1 VWDRTGLRRHTVG
14 NVAVNASWRTPDTRW
29 LIDRVVDEPGVG
41 YRIWYEGE
49 LVGEVAG
56 DPAALSCWL
65 AARDV
70 DVAQLVALPAGEG
83 PFCE

>member
-1 VWDRTGLRRHTVG
+1 
-14 NVAVNASWRTPDTRW
+14 VAVEASWRTPDARW
-29 LIDRVVDEPGVG
+29 LVDRVVDEPGVG
-41 YRIWYEGE
+41 YRIWCEGE

-56 DPAALSCWL
+56 DPAALSGWL

-70 DVAQLVALPAGEG
+70 DVTQLVALATGED